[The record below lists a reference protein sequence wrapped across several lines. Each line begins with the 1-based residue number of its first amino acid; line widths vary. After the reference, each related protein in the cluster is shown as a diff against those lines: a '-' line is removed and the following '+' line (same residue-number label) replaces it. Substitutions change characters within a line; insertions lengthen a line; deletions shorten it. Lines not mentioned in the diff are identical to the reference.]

1 MIRIYDIFFSILSI
15 SFLLPLFIITIL
27 ILSLTG
33 EKEVF
38 YLQNRVGKNG
48 KLFKLIKFATMLKNS
63 PNIGSGTITL
73 ENDERVL
80 PVGKFLRKTKIN
92 ELPQLF
98 NVLFGNMSL
107 IGPRPLTMENFYKY
121 RIDIQKLIAT
131 VKPGLS
137 GIGSIIFRDE
147 EKLLSNSDR
156 PIEFY
161 DEVITPY
168 KGNLEKWFVENYNI
182 KMYFKSIIL
191 TAWIIIFP
199 MSKAKWFFFKTLP
212 KVPKK
217 LKKLL

>member
-1 MIRIYDIFFSILSI
+1 MIRICDIFFSILFI
-15 SFLLPLFIITIL
+15 LFLLPLFIIIIL
-27 ILSLTG
+27 ILSFTG

-73 ENDERVL
+73 ENDERIL
-80 PVGKFLRKTKIN
+80 PIGKFLRKTKIN

-98 NVLFGNMSL
+98 NVLLGNMSL
-107 IGPRPLTMENFYKY
+107 IGPRPLTTENFNKY
-121 RIDIQKLIAT
+121 RLDIQKLILK

-147 EKLLSNSDR
+147 EKLLSNNDR

-161 DEVITPY
+161 DKVITPY
-168 KGNLEKWFVENYNI
+168 KGDLEKWFVENYNI
-182 KMYFKSIIL
+182 QMYFKAIIL
-191 TAWIIIFP
+191 TVWTVVFP
-199 MSKAKWFFFKTLP
+199 TSKAKWIFFNTLP
-212 KVPKK
+212 KVPKN
-217 LKKLL
+217 LEKLL